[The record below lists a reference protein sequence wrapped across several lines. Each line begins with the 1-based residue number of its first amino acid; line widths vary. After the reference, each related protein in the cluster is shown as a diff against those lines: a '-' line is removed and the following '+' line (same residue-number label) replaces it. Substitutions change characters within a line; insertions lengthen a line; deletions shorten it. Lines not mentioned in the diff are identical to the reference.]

1 MNLRIVFA
9 LAALFCVGI
18 CPPAMAV
25 SVGDALPELQAT
37 ASQDVA
43 VSQDTL
49 RGKVV
54 LVNFWASW
62 CPPCRDEL
70 PELQKMHTAYQEQ
83 GFEVVGINI
92 DTQRD
97 NATEFIKRYNVT
109 FPVLFDPQQSVIRQ
123 FGAKA
128 MPTSYLVNRDG
139 VIQQVFHG
147 YSAQKR
153 TRIEQ
158 AITALLATTSETA
171 KLTVEEAR

>member
-1 MNLRIVFA
+1 MNLRTVLA
-9 LAALFCVGI
+9 LTSLFCVAV
-18 CPPAMAV
+18 CPSAFAV
-25 SVGDALPELQAT
+25 SAGDPLPELQT
-37 ASQDVA
+37 PASQDVA

-92 DTQRD
+92 DTQRE

-128 MPTSYLVNRDG
+128 MPTSYLVNREG
-139 VIQQVFHG
+139 VVQEVFYG